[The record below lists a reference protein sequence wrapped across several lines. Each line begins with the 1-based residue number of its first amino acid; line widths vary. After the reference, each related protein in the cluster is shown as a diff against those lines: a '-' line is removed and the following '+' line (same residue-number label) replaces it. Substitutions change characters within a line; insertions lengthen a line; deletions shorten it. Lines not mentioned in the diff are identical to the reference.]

1 MTQPKIDA
9 VRVREVGLRDGLQI
23 IGTFLPTAHK
33 LRWMDECV
41 AAGFRDMEICSFV
54 PEKYIP
60 QFRDAPEVTR
70 HAATHA
76 SLTGATLVPNLR
88 GVQTALDNGTG
99 KLLCIVSATES
110 FSAANL
116 KRSKERSREELRAI
130 VQLRNSRA
138 SGGAQR
144 VPIEVGIS
152 VAFGCPFEGRV
163 QDRQVIESA
172 VTAVE
177 LGAEEISL
185 ADTAGCGDPGQVA
198 RLFRAL
204 FSELP
209 GIPLAAH
216 FHDTRGTGLANVHA
230 ALGAGVRSFDASIAG
245 LGGCPNSPGATGNI
259 AAEDLIFMLEAI
271 GLDTGIDIG
280 RVMALRELIATW
292 LPDVRMFGRIATAG
306 LPKGFVAARDQLRV
320 AAQ

>member
-1 MTQPKIDA
+1 MTQTMLHS

-23 IGTFLPTAHK
+23 VSSFLPTASK
-33 LRWMDECV
+33 QRWMDECV

-54 PEKYIP
+54 PEKYIA

-70 HAATHA
+70 HARTHP

-88 GVQTALDNGTG
+88 GAQRALDNQTG

-110 FSAANL
+110 FSNANL
-116 KRSKERSREELRAI
+116 KRSKQQSMDELRDI
-130 VQLRNSRA
+130 VQLRNDRA
-138 SGGAQR
+138 NAGARR

-152 VAFGCPFEGRV
+152 VSFGCPFEGRV
-163 QDRQVIESA
+163 QDRQVIDCA
-172 VTAVE
+172 LAAVE

-185 ADTAGCGDPGQVA
+185 ADTAGCGDPAQVS
-198 RLFRAL
+198 RLYRAL
-204 FSELP
+204 SSELP

-230 ALGAGVRSFDASIAG
+230 ALEAGVRSFDASIGG

-259 AAEDLIFMLEAI
+259 AAEDLIFMLEAM
-271 GLDTGIDIG
+271 GLDTGVDIQ
-280 RVMALRELIATW
+280 RVSALRELISTW
-292 LPDVRMFGRIATAG
+292 LPHVRMFGRISSAG
-306 LPKGFVAARDQLRV
+306 LPKGFVTARSQHKMT
-320 AAQ
+320 AQ